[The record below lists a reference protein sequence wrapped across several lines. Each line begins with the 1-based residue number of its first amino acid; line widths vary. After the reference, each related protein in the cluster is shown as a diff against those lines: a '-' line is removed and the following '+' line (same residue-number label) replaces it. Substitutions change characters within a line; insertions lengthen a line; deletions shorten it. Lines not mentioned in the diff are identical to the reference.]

1 VVVVPE
7 RWTMEELRALRDVT
21 DPVAD
26 ALAEEFI
33 DRPVADL
40 FNGVLNARYASS
52 DDADPV
58 IAAWLAERPDLPEWA
73 DRDRLA
79 KGAEF
84 FAEYGVHL
92 GLGLFLSSLP
102 LAYASHDG
110 VQVLALTAR
119 LQTDAN
125 RRVMESAQFVL
136 DVTTPGA
143 LEPGAQGYQT
153 CRMVRLM
160 HAGVRHLIHHHGRIP
175 RTSDAS
181 VWPRWDPAW
190 GEPINQQ
197 HMLGAMLSFS
207 SSLLHVLDKLNV
219 VYDPQGAEDY
229 CHLWNVVGW
238 LLGVDPAFLPLDR
251 ASMDALEVQ
260 IRELNEFPSEQGA
273 AMTAALLK
281 LVRSFQPI
289 PGFDGFPVAL
299 MRLYIGD
306 ATADLLG
313 VPKPNW
319 TRFLVG
325 FWKDASR
332 MMSVHQMRDKG
343 VQRMVAWFSRR
354 VLTGFV
360 ETERHGDRPSFT
372 IPDHLGGMVRR

>member
-1 VVVVPE
+1 MSEPI
-7 RWTMEELRALRDVT
+7 TMQRLREMRTET
-21 DPVAD
+21 DPVGD

-33 DRPVADL
+33 DRPAADL
-40 FNGVLNARYASS
+40 FHGSLGARYAAT
-52 DDADPV
+52 DDSDPV
-58 IAAWLAERPDLPEWA
+58 IAAWLREQPPLPDWV
-73 DRDRLA
+73 DHDRLA
-79 KGAEF
+79 NGAAF
-84 FAEYGVHL
+84 FAEFGVHL

-119 LQTDAN
+119 LETDAN

-143 LEPGAQGYQT
+143 LEPGAQGYHT

-160 HAGVRHLIHHHGRIP
+160 HAGVRHLIHHDGRIP
-175 RTSDAS
+175 RTADAS
-181 VWPRWDPAW
+181 VWPRWDPGW

-207 SSLLHVLDKLNV
+207 SSLLHVLDKLNL
-219 VYDPQGAEDY
+219 VYDHQGAEDY

-238 LLGVDPAFLPLDR
+238 LLGVDPSVLPMDR
-251 ASMDALEVQ
+251 AEMDRLEPM
-260 IRELNEFPSEQGA
+260 IRELNERPSEQGRR
-273 AMTAALLK
+273 MTAALLK
-281 LVRSFQPI
+281 LVKSFQPL
-289 PGFDGFPVAL
+289 PGLDGFPVAL

-325 FWKDASR
+325 WWRDASR
-332 MMSVHQMRDKG
+332 MMSMHQMRDKG
-343 VQRMVAWFSRR
+343 VQRMVAWFSRK

-360 ETERHGDRPSFT
+360 GYERHGDRPSFT
-372 IPDHLGGMVRR
+372 IPSHLQQLVDD